1 MKRVFKIKVP
11 GTCANLGPGFDSLGL
26 ALNIYNTYHMEE
38 IENGIEITGCQR
50 EFADENNLVYTS
62 MVHCFKEIGYEPKGI
77 KIHMDTEIPIS
88 RGLGSSAACILAGVM
103 GANLIGGSPL
113 DKEEV
118 FKMATKIEGHPD
130 NIAPALFGGLVVSIM
145 EGDDIYYNKI
155 DVHRGIKF
163 LALIPDFTLS
173 TREARGVIPKT
184 IDFKDAVFNVSRVS
198 LLISSLINGE
208 FGLLK
213 YGVKDALHQNYRG
226 KLIPDYFE
234 IVKTCEELGSLG
246 AILSGAG
253 PTIMN
258 IVREEDKDFEGK
270 IQEYLK
276 SLDHKWEV
284 KELHLDLRG
293 AQ

>member
-1 MKRVFKIKVP
+1 MFKIKVP
-11 GTCANLGPGFDSLGL
+11 GTCANLGPGFDTLGL
-26 ALNIYNTYHMEE
+26 ALKLYNTYHIEE
-38 IENGIEITGCQR
+38 TEKGLEITGCQK

-62 MVHCFKEIGYEPKGI
+62 MVHCFKKTGYKPKGI
-77 KIHMDTEIPIS
+77 KIHMETEIPIS

-103 GANLIGGSPL
+103 GANLIAGSPL
-113 DKEEV
+113 DKEEI
-118 FKMATKIEGHPD
+118 FKMATELEGHPD
-130 NIAPALFGGLVVSIM
+130 NIAPALFGGLVVSLM
-145 EGDDIYYNKI
+145 DGEDIYYNKI
-155 DVHRGIKF
+155 DVHEGIKF

-198 LLISSLINGE
+198 LLLSALVNGK

-213 YGVKDALHQNYRG
+213 YGVKDSLHQNYRG
-226 KLIPDYFE
+226 KLIADYFE

-246 AILSGAG
+246 TILSGAG

-258 IVREEDKDFEGK
+258 IVVENDDEFAEK
-270 IQEYLK
+270 IKEYLK
-276 SLDHKWEV
+276 SLENKWEV
-284 KELHLDLRG
+284 KELHLDLNG